1 MYETNELY
9 ASMDSLEATK
19 KQEEAKD
26 KFLSFFQNIFTLF
39 QTNV

>member
-9 ASMDSLEATK
+9 TSMDLLEATK

-26 KFLSFFQNIFTLF
+26 KFFKLF
-39 QTNV
+39 SEYFYTFSD